1 MRHPERATTLV
12 GSDMRSILPA
22 VGEARNA
29 EPSLAH
35 DPRAVRFRHEMSPSD
50 FSIPLAVEKVL
61 FRLAVLEGGRV
72 AIARAFVELPLSLEE
87 LEKQADKAV
96 DGRVLLKD
104 DFGEVLAYELP
115 EVKSGGTAPAPPD
128 DCPMCGGARR
138 GAQTAEGG
146 APPERPLLCDGCYR
160 AVWRGLRSHRE
171 STLSKLKSFWKAP
184 PEPPEK
190 VAAVEHEIFHVA
202 LRLGAGDPSG
212 PGVTHTTIAAQS
224 RLSAAVVKD
233 CLERFQLRRYV
244 RFEVSDSGTFVYRF
258 PQGLVYSES
267 QFRRFRDDDSGR
279 VVLEPRPAPT
289 SEPPA
294 KPGEPAKDLKIVV
307 KDKRQRPGRGPAGR

>member
-1 MRHPERATTLV
+1 
-12 GSDMRSILPA
+12 
-22 VGEARNA
+22 
-29 EPSLAH
+29 
-35 DPRAVRFRHEMSPSD
+35 MSPSD

-104 DFGEVLAYELP
+104 DFSDVLAYELP
-115 EVKSGGTAPAPPD
+115 EVKSGGVVPAPPD
-128 DCPMCGGARR
+128 DCPMCGGERPR
-138 GAQTAEGG
+138 GAEPAEG
-146 APPERPLLCDGCYR
+146 PPRPLLCDGCYR
-160 AVWRGLRSHRE
+160 AIRRVIRSHRE

-202 LRLGAGDPSG
+202 LRLGAGNPSAS
-212 PGVTHTTIAAQS
+212 GVTHTTIAAQS

-233 CLERFQLRRYV
+233 CLERFQLHRYV

-258 PQGLVYSES
+258 PQGLVYPES
-267 QFRRFRDDDSGR
+267 QFRRFRDDDTAR
-279 VVLEPRPAPT
+279 VELEPRPAAT

-294 KPGEPAKDLKIVV
+294 KPVDSTKDLKIVV
-307 KDKRQRPGRGPAGR
+307 KDKRQRPGRGPGGP